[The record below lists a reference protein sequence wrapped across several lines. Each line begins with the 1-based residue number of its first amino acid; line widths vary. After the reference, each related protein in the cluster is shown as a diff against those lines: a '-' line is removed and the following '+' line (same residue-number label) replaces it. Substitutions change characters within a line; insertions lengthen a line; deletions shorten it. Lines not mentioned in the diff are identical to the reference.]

1 MKCNKNIGFF
11 AAITKRDKKFGNAR
25 YVRNLFEKI
34 VQKQANRLSRI
45 QNPTK
50 EQLKINFKTLLF
62 MKKKNYTKPEIEV
75 VAIAIEK
82 GFASTNLEDPTFGSE
97 F

>member
-1 MKCNKNIGFF
+1 
-11 AAITKRDKKFGNAR
+11 
-25 YVRNLFEKI
+25 
-34 VQKQANRLSRI
+34 
-45 QNPTK
+45 
-50 EQLKINFKTLLF
+50 

-82 GFASTNLEDPTFGSE
+82 GFAATNLEDPTFGSE

>member
-1 MKCNKNIGFF
+1 M
-11 AAITKRDKKFGNAR
+11 
-25 YVRNLFEKI
+25 
-34 VQKQANRLSRI
+34 
-45 QNPTK
+45 
-50 EQLKINFKTLLF
+50 KINFKTLLF